1 MLPMGSPERPDI
13 RKSGRVGQAL
23 LRLLMR
29 RATVVAAERLSV
41 DLHLITI
48 EGQAL
53 RDISWVPGQ
62 VIQIAMGSAFRAR
75 AYTPLEWN
83 PVAGRLCILGYAHG
97 NGPGSA
103 WVSDVRPGDECD
115 IFGPR
120 RSIDVRPLPGR
131 LVLFGDETSLGLGHA
146 LSRQDRAQPLA
157 SRFEVGDVE
166 SSRAAVTQLALGDVL
181 LLERAADGAH
191 IADMEAMIAAHAAA
205 GASFVLAGKATTIQR
220 LRQAL
225 KRHAVPSAR
234 ISTKAY
240 WAPGKSGLD

>member
-1 MLPMGSPERPDI
+1 MLPMGSPERPDV
-13 RKSGRVGQAL
+13 RTPGRVGQTL

-29 RATVVAAERLSV
+29 RATIVAAERLSV

-83 PVAGRLCILGYAHG
+83 AAAGRLCILGYAHG

-103 WVSDVRPGDECD
+103 WVTEVRPGDECD

-120 RSIDVRPLPGR
+120 RSIDIRPLPGQ

-146 LSRQDRAQPLA
+146 LSQQDSARAL
-157 SRFEVGDVE
+157 SSCFEVGDLE
-166 SSRAAVTQLALGDVL
+166 STRAAVTQLALGDVS
-181 LLERAADGAH
+181 LLERAPDGAH
-191 IADMEAMIAAHAAA
+191 VADMEAMIYAHAVA
-205 GASFVLAGKATTIQR
+205 GASFVLAGNATTVQR